1 MTAIVKRT
9 TLKVRDMTKSI
20 AFYEGVLGMEKY
32 YDNEITLTGNL
43 LPGGN
48 KGDVTRLVI
57 MKGEDPVIGMIG
69 LLEWLS
75 PKPEAPEIPYNFD
88 FGNPVFVAA
97 VEDAASVFE
106 KAKELEC
113 VIRAPLSEAEY
124 PGADGGVVK
133 VRSVGVFDPD
143 GHFFECNQRLEG

>member
-1 MTAIVKRT
+1 MSTMIKRT
-9 TLKVRDMTKSI
+9 TLKVRDMEKSI
-20 AFYEGVLGMEKY
+20 AFYEGVLSMSKY
-32 YDNEITLTGNL
+32 YDNEITLGGDL

-57 MKGEDPVIGMIG
+57 MKGDDPVIGMIG

-75 PKPEAPEIPYNFD
+75 PKPEPREIPYDFD

-97 VEDAASVFE
+97 VDDAEEAYA
-106 KAKELEC
+106 KAQALEC

-143 GHFFECNQRLEG
+143 GHFFELNQRLEG

>member
-1 MTAIVKRT
+1 MTAIIKRT
-9 TLKVRDMTKSI
+9 TLKVRDMEKSI
-20 AFYEGVLGMEKY
+20 AFYEGVMGMSKY
-32 YDNEITLTGNL
+32 YDNEITLSGNL

-69 LLEWLS
+69 LLEWLD
-75 PKPEAPEIPYNFD
+75 PKPKAPEIPYDFD

-97 VEDAASVFE
+97 VENAEVAYE
-106 KAKELEC
+106 KAQALEC

-143 GHFFECNQRLEG
+143 GHFFELNQRLEG